1 MRRRRSP
8 RRAPKPRRS
17 SSRDVERGR
26 VAAKWIELCDPSPD
40 EVRAQAPR
48 ELEESAF
55 ELLTAEP
62 QHADEPRPTLQSHG
76 DYVFGLFLLAVVV
89 PDEDDVFYQQVGLV
103 ITREEILTVCKTP
116 PGGRRPPYDTAEV
129 RKHVRDD

>member
-1 MRRRRSP
+1 M
-8 RRAPKPRRS
+8 
-17 SSRDVERGR
+17 
-26 VAAKWIELCDPSPD
+26 AAKWIELCDPSPD
-40 EVRAQAPR
+40 ELRAQAPR

-55 ELLTAEP
+55 ELLIAEP
-62 QHADEPRPTLQSHG
+62 QHADEPRPTLQGHG

-116 PGGRRPPYDTAEV
+116 PGGRHAA
-129 RKHVRDD
+129 DDGSDQ